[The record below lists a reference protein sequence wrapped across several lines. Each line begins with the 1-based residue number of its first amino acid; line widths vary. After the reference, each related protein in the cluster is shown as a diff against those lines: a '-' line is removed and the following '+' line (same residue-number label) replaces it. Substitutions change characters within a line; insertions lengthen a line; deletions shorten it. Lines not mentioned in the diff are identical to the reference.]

1 MIIKHQQW
9 LEEFEVRERGLI
21 LNCINYA
28 TQNPSGLPG
37 HNLMLI
43 IAKMAEML
51 SDCEPLSL
59 PSEGP

>member
-28 TQNPSGLPG
+28 NQTPSGLPG

-51 SDCEPLSL
+51 SSVEPLSL
-59 PSEGP
+59 PSERP